1 VSIEEEIVNSSRVV
15 AVVGLSVK
23 PDRPSYNVA
32 SYLKKNGNKIIP
44 VNSEAGEILG
54 EVCYPDFSSIPEPVD
69 AVDIF
74 RRAEEVPTIVEEAI
88 KNRGKGSV
96 DAGRGD
102 KRAGSSSG

>member
-1 VSIEEEIVNSSRVV
+1 MNTEEETLNSSRVV
-15 AVVGLSVK
+15 AVVELS
-23 PDRPSYNVA
+23 PNPNRPSYGVA
-32 SYLKKNGNKIIP
+32 SYLKGNGNKIIP

-54 EVCYPDFSSIPEPVD
+54 ETSYPDFSSIPEPVD